1 MFWKSRGWARHTGMS
16 NAHGTSSSLLLAF
29 SLMLGAAGT
38 AACDS
43 VSEPTARSIPDG
55 CVVDCEPDPDPEDC
69 VMTHDR
75 WVAESFALPDQSPAK
90 LSGDLCGM
98 THDDILTAPRDT
110 PWMKVA
116 QQYVTAQAN
125 VDHGASLPADVAAA
139 MDDAHSF
146 LSGCVPCPDIAPS
159 TVPALDKLTRYN
171 AGKIGPDEC
180 ECVVD
185 CGECIIDCDGDDD
198 LQCPATVF
206 WFTPN

>member
-1 MFWKSRGWARHTGMS
+1 MS
-16 NAHGTSSSLLLAF
+16 NAHGTSSSLLLTFA
-29 SLMLGAAGT
+29 LMFGAAGT

-43 VSEPTARSIPDG
+43 VSEPTARSIPDDG
-55 CVVDCEPDPDPEDC
+55 CVVDCEPDPEPEDC

-75 WVAESFALPDQSPAK
+75 WVAKSFSLPEQSPAR
-90 LSGDLCGM
+90 LSGELCGM
-98 THDDILTAPRDT
+98 THDEILTAPRDT

-139 MDDAHSF
+139 MDDARSF
-146 LSGCVPCPDIAPS
+146 LSGCVPCPDVAKS

-185 CGECIIDCDGDDD
+185 CEDECIIDCEEDDG
-198 LQCPATVF
+198 LECPAKVF
-206 WFTPN
+206 GFRAN

>member
-1 MFWKSRGWARHTGMS
+1 MS
-16 NAHGTSSSLLLAF
+16 NAHGTSSSLLLAL
-29 SLMLGAAGT
+29 SLLLGAAGT

-43 VSEPTARSIPDG
+43 VSEPTARSIPDDG
-55 CVVDCEPDPDPEDC
+55 CVVDCEPEPDDC
-69 VMTHDR
+69 VMPQDR
-75 WVAESFALPDQSPAK
+75 WASQSFALPDQSPAK

-125 VDHGASLPADVAAA
+125 VDHGASLPAEVAAA

-146 LSGCVPCPDIAPS
+146 LIGCVPCPDVTPA
-159 TVPALDKLTRYN
+159 TAPALDTLTRYN
-171 AGKIGPDEC
+171 AGEIGPDEC

-185 CGECIIDCDGDDD
+185 CGECIIDCDDDDDD
-198 LQCPATVF
+198 LLCPAKVYG
-206 WFTPN
+206 FTTRN